1 MSSSNMMPLIILLI
15 VAGGIVTW
23 GFLTEWTFS
32 GLIPIEGA
40 KCSVD
45 DDDKAANA
53 KKYVYDEDGEC
64 TVIESCKTGWEP
76 NSSNTACISSSSGDT
91 CTGTDDKGVYKYNTS
106 GVCTLDR
113 CVTGYEKSGTS
124 CTEIEEELCD
134 STATAYSAAQTG
146 TGDYTG
152 STLTFKTNCGTSDIV
167 VGGFDLGTDGG
178 CQLAE
183 TVEGHCNRIDGCIG
197 YKTTPTGVGDGTCS
211 ALLLNAEPVCRRYD
225 NQLYIGLPDK
235 DITDGVMVD
244 KSTDNTVLEN
254 LYLNP
259 ACKHDED
266 NLYDAWTLPDN
277 TDHYVGG
284 GPSLNFRDHETAC
297 SADPDCV
304 GFKLF
309 NNGYSHFLKPRSA

>member
-1 MSSSNMMPLIILLI
+1 MSDSKMIPLIILLI

-134 STATAYSAAQTG
+134 STATTYTATQTG

-167 VGGFDLGTDGG
+167 GDHLNLGMGG
-178 CQLAE
+178 CQEAE
-183 TVEGHCNRIDGCIG
+183 TIRGHCDRIDGCIG
-197 YKTTPTGVGDGTCS
+197 YKTYVSSNCS
-211 ALLLNAEPVCRRYD
+211 AIFLNAAPVCKNYGT
-225 NQLYIGLPDK
+225 NQIYIDHPNKTIDDSTGELV
-235 DITDGVMVD
+235 DGISVV
-244 KSTDNTVLEN
+244 
-254 LYLNP
+254 YLNP
-259 ACKHDED
+259 ACANGDTNRYETRGTDSMYPYGGDGCGDDVENHKRQCSED
-266 NLYDAWTLPDN
+266 T
-277 TDHYVGG
+277 
-284 GPSLNFRDHETAC
+284 
-297 SADPDCV
+297 DCV
-304 GFKLF
+304 GFKYGTDDLGA
-309 NNGYSHFLKPRSA
+309 NGCSHFLYKKST